1 MRLNLPLALLL
12 VCLPVLAQAPA
23 ELDLQALKQGVVMP
37 QAPTVAPTDTVPNK
51 GAIKPK
57 DVDASKGTAASESK
71 DGSGLSKED
80 LQIRENEKLEAEVRA
95 LKAKDKGPRRF
106 AADLFDTRQANP
118 SATTEGGI
126 AEDYVLGTGDQLGVN
141 VFGSATFEV
150 PAQVDGRGEI
160 LIPKVGAVKVA
171 GLTVGAAKRAVQG
184 LVGQQFSRTTVDL
197 QVLKL
202 REVRVFV
209 MGEVYRGGGYLVPS
223 LSSLVNVLGLAG
235 GPTSA
240 GSFRDIRVVRG
251 GRVIHSLDLYPLR
264 AEGVGNIN
272 FSLQNGDVVF
282 VPVVG
287 TRVLMEGAF
296 LRVAAPTKEG
306 EGGAAIQL
314 ELRPEESAWHAVRFM
329 GGLQPSA
336 YTSLITL
343 QRVDPTGVIN
353 MQNVA
358 NTEAALRGVRLFPN
372 DTLRALGQVERTEGV
387 VEVGGHVRVAGRF
400 SHRQGLRVKDL
411 LVGQDQLL
419 PNTYLGRGEVV
430 RTDPDERQRMLVFD
444 VAKALAGDPEQNLV
458 LSPRDKV
465 TLFNVNDF
473 RLPPWK
479 VSIAGPFV
487 KAGTFDWMEGMR
499 AVDLILRARLLPD
512 AYLGRGEVWRT
523 YPDER
528 QELFSFDVSK
538 ALAGDPAHNLALTP
552 RDKVTLYTVTELRLP
567 KKVTVVGA
575 FTKPGT
581 FDWAENMRAS
591 DLVFRAGIPQLSA
604 NRFYAELAH
613 TRDGKPSEI
622 VRLELAKLTTTE
634 GGSPVDLKDDAVN
647 PKLEPNDVLSLYEKP
662 DYRVHRTVRISGQV
676 AKPGTY
682 ILDQDRPTLSQLIQR
697 AGGLTAEAMPRAGVL
712 LRSAL
717 AEVGPG
723 AKSIHEIMDRLNET
737 KLMSEKS
744 VTAGEN
750 SKVSMFRPPILH
762 DISVSKLNR
771 LVVDFEA
778 AAKGDKAQDTELLD
792 GDEVVVPRI
801 MDTAYVVGES
811 SSPFGSYK
819 VVAGMTVGDILKKA
833 GGLTRN
839 ADSSNIRLVKADG
852 HIIDSWV
859 SGKKVEPGDTVIVPQ
874 RIRRDTSWQDDLTAL
889 TPLALIL
896 NIFASTGHL

>member
-1 MRLNLPLALLL
+1 MRLMIRAGLLL
-12 VCLPVLAQAPA
+12 ACLPALAQMPQGI
-23 ELDLQALKQGVVMP
+23 DLQALKQAAG
-37 QAPTVAPTDTVPNK
+37 APGDVAGADAVPKKPTTLP
-51 GAIKPK
+51 A
-57 DVDASKGTAASESK
+57 TAAAEPTPRQRSE
-71 DGSGLSKED
+71 E
-80 LQIRENEKLEAEVRA
+80 EKLDDEI
-95 LKAKDKGPRRF
+95 KAAKAREKAPRRF
-106 AADLFDTRQANP
+106 GEDLFIVRTQMT
-118 SATTEGGI
+118 SATEGGI
-126 AEDYVLGTGDQLGVN
+126 AEDYVLGTGDRLNIN
-141 VFGSATFEV
+141 VFGSATFDLPV
-150 PAQVDGRGEI
+150 QVDGRGEI
-160 LIPKVGAVKVA
+160 VIPKVGTAKVA
-171 GLTVGAAKRAVQG
+171 GLTLGKAKVAVQG
-184 LVGQQFSRTTVDL
+184 LVNRNFSRSSVDL
-197 QVLKL
+197 QVIKL
-202 REVRVFV
+202 REVRVFIL
-209 MGEVYRGGGYLVPS
+209 GEVYKAGSYLVPS

-251 GRVIHSLDLYPLR
+251 GEIIHSLDLYPLR
-264 AEGVGNIN
+264 AEGMGNVN
-272 FSLQNGDVVF
+272 FSLQNGDVLF

-306 EGGAAIQL
+306 EGGAVIQL

-329 GGLQPSA
+329 GGLLPSA

-343 QRVDPTGVIN
+343 QRVDPAGIIN
-353 MQNVA
+353 VQNLP
-358 NTEAALRGVRLFPN
+358 NNEATLRAMRLFPN
-372 DTLRALGQVERTEGV
+372 DTLRALGQVERIEGV

-400 SHRQGLRVKDL
+400 SYRQGLRIKEL

-430 RTDPDERQRMLVFD
+430 RTGPDERQRMLVFD
-444 VAKALAGDPEQNLV
+444 VTKALAGDPAQNLV
-458 LSPRDKV
+458 LAPRDKV

-473 RLPPWK
+473 RLPVWK

-487 KAGTFDWMEGMR
+487 KPGTFDWMEGMR
-499 AVDLILRARLLPD
+499 TVDLILRARLLPD

-567 KKVTVVGA
+567 MKVTVVGP

-622 VRLELAKLTTTE
+622 VRLDLAKLITTE
-634 GGSPVDLKDDAVN
+634 GGSPVDLKDDVVN
-647 PKLEPNDVLSLYEKP
+647 PRLQPDDQISLFEKS
-662 DYRVHRTVRISGQV
+662 DYRVHRTVRISGMV
-676 AKPGTY
+676 ARPGTY
-682 ILDQDRPTLSQLIQR
+682 VLDQDHPTLSQLVQR
-697 AGGLTAEAMPRAGVL
+697 AGGLTPEAMPKAGVL

-717 AEVGPG
+717 ADVGPG
-723 AKSIHEIMDRLNET
+723 SKSINEIMDRLNET
-737 KLMSEKS
+737 KLLADKS
-744 VTAGEN
+744 TGAAEGAKN
-750 SKVSMFRPPILH
+750 PLFRPPVMH
-762 DISVSKLNR
+762 GMGATKFNR

-778 AAKGDKAQDTELLD
+778 AVRGDKAQDTELLD
-792 GDEVVVPRI
+792 GDEVLVPRV
-801 MDTAYVVGES
+801 MDAAYVVGES

-819 VVAGMTVGDILKKA
+819 VVAGMTVGDLLKKA

-839 ADSSNIRLVKADG
+839 ADTSNIRLVKADG

-859 SGKKVEPGDTVIVPQ
+859 KGKKVEPGDTVIVPQ
-874 RIRRDTSWQDDLTAL
+874 RFRRDTNWQDDLTAL

-896 NIFASTGHL
+896 NIFATTGHL